1 MTRGIRKYRRRS
13 LRRDRRG
20 GIEGLPLEMMVILV
34 VAALGTAVLV
44 GWFNGL
50 DDPQDDK
57 PAAIGDVK
65 LKYTNAMA
73 AKGAA
78 NQLEVYVYDT
88 NGDPVQDA
96 SVLVTGCEVTLG
108 QNGTPVLRTS
118 DRGGC
123 KFSDLRFT
131 LPSGQDYGYAT
142 VHVSSSDCGQKS
154 VSLMVVG

>member
-1 MTRGIRKYRRRS
+1 MTRRIRKTGRRS
-13 LRRDRRG
+13 LGRDRRG
-20 GIEGLPLEMMVILV
+20 GIEGLPLELMVILV

-57 PAAIGDVK
+57 PATIGDVK
-65 LKYTNAMA
+65 LKYTEAMKA
-73 AKGAA
+73 RGAS
-78 NQLEVYVYDT
+78 NQLEVFIYDT
-88 NGDPVQDA
+88 NGDPVRDA

-108 QNGTPVLRTS
+108 QNGTPVLRTG
-118 DRGGC
+118 DNGWC
-123 KFSDLRFT
+123 KFTDLRFT

-142 VHVSSSDCGQKS
+142 IHVSAPDCGQKS